1 MWDDWFRERRVGKTQ
16 ASGSSGAT
24 FAESCS
30 SAGAS
35 CGGNGNTKVPPA
47 GGFSS
52 ATVVVGELDASK
64 GGRKGAGWRRGRTG
78 HSPLLGRHWL
88 CVTLCCLLFWNFG
101 FAHGGF
107 TGLYKLQGIRS
118 FPAVEDLQQHCNR
131 IVVSETYNIVKRN
144 EQDIE
149 FRPGYDRGTRVQGT
163 ALTSSTFVGHFTGY
177 DTFSGNFHGMSL
189 SNCSGQFLDSMSL
202 LHCPVPKEENS
213 NLGRCIITLEC
224 KKGPCVEKGSTKTS
238 EKAPFE
244 VAAVD
249 FFIWLWKRMF
259 LALVVTSAAFAAL
272 GLSFFTV
279 NYAFQQSRAKKG
291 QSKINLL
298 DWLTTSDVPPQNDMF
313 RRTRS
318 ADYLN
323 LSAGTGADYLD
334 APLLERPIK
343 TMIGHKRNKSQNVFG
358 SNGGGFVLS
367 HQHPSDQNLHRR
379 ERSHESTG
387 DLKKIVSVPAFS
399 EYV

>member
-1 MWDDWFRERRVGKTQ
+1 MWDEGWFRERPAGKTPS
-16 ASGSSGAT
+16 SGSSGAA
-24 FAESCS
+24 FVESCS
-30 SAGAS
+30 SAGTS
-35 CGGNGNTKVPPA
+35 CRGK
-47 GGFSS
+47 
-52 ATVVVGELDASK
+52 AT
-64 GGRKGAGWRRGRTG
+64 KGAGRRTG
-78 HSPLLGRHWL
+78 RIGRSPLHSRHWL

-101 FAHGGF
+101 FAYGGF

-177 DTFSGNFHGMSL
+177 DTFSGSFHGMLL
-189 SNCSGQFLDSMSL
+189 SNCTGQFLDSMSL

-279 NYAFQQSRAKKG
+279 NYAFQHSRAKKG

-323 LSAGTGADYLD
+323 LSEGTGADYLD

-343 TMIGHKRNKSQNVFG
+343 TIGHKRNKSHNVFG